1 MEWSSTLAGKLSPLS
16 GGHCVAAGVTVRENG
31 NTKGIIDEIRIT
43 RGVLTP
49 DRFLC
54 RYRRPRGTVLIFR

>member
-1 MEWSSTLAGKLSPLS
+1 
-16 GGHCVAAGVTVRENG
+16 VTVRENG